1 LRSTP
6 VSDGSGVGI
15 EVLFDT
21 SEDQPTPLPDEL
33 ERLYAGPLGLPE
45 RGVLANF
52 VTSIDG
58 VAAIEDVR
66 RSSATISGG
75 SPADRF
81 VVGLLRAVADAVV
94 VGSGTLR
101 EHDGPWTA
109 ERAFPDAANAFAEA
123 RRKLD
128 LPRTPTLVVVTAS
141 GRLPAGHPSLA
152 DAVVVTTAAG
162 ARTVAET
169 SVPSREVVEVDGH
182 GDVDPASIVAAVRE
196 RGFER
201 ILTEGGPRLMGSMLE
216 ASLVDELFVTLAPS
230 LLGGGAGRS
239 PLSDDTQLATGAR
252 LVSVRRAGEH
262 LLVRYG
268 LSGNEAAA

>member
-1 LRSTP
+1 M
-6 VSDGSGVGI
+6 
-15 EVLFDT
+15 
-21 SEDQPTPLPDEL
+21 PLPDEL
-33 ERLYAGPLGLPE
+33 ERLYAGPLRLPE
-45 RGVLANF
+45 RGVVANF

-58 VAAIEDVR
+58 VAAIADVR

-94 VGSGTLR
+94 IGSGTLR

-109 ERAFPDAANAFAEA
+109 QRAFPDAADAFAET
-123 RRKLD
+123 RRMLG
-128 LPRTPTLVVVTAS
+128 RSSEPTLVVVTAS
-141 GRLPAGHPSLA
+141 GRLPADHPSLA
-152 DAVVVTTAAG
+152 NAVVVTTAAG

-169 SVPSREVVEVDGH
+169 SVPSREVVEVH
-182 GDVDPASIVAAVRE
+182 GDDDVDPASIVAAVRE

-230 LLGGGAGRS
+230 LLGGGSGRS
-239 PLSDDTQLATGAR
+239 PLSDGTHLGVQGR
-252 LVSVRRAGEH
+252 LVSVRRAGGH
-262 LLVRYG
+262 LLVRYALAENG
-268 LSGNEAAA
+268 AT